1 MRKHPAI
8 ILSTILAL
16 TLSRAFLGAQG
27 VPAPYVTKL
36 RIGVNGD
43 LVVLTWEDSP
53 DTNGSLLIYRSAS
66 PINAESVGSAA
77 AVGTVPYG
85 QMRFEDRPGARN
97 EWYYAVASLDE
108 SGVPYP
114 YFLPFKNATAVG
126 VMPESSG
133 ADLAVADDFVDV
145 ASINASAASDA
156 VSVKFSAPSAGH
168 RLVVY
173 RSPDPIE
180 SSLAVLSAS
189 IVSIVEDSATEVKDY
204 PVPGIGYYYAI
215 VDEKRLREGSVD
227 IKPGANATT
236 SPVKIEIEVGANRI
250 GLPEASPLSRGVPL
264 PYRVIDSAVGTGD
277 RLVATI
283 ESPERSQTGPE
294 VEEAIGRI
302 LRLLPDQSS
311 RMPAIVLVEK
321 YAEESSSSDE
331 YALSSIVKEKLARSD
346 WKGAVTQLERFLS
359 IRRAD
364 AIVRR
369 ARLYLGQ
376 AYAMEG
382 KYRDALFSFLVAQ
395 ETYYAETR
403 EWIAFCLEEIRAE
416 RDS

>member
-8 ILSTILAL
+8 ILSAILAL
-16 TLSRAFLGAQG
+16 SLSSAFLGAQG
-27 VPAPYVTKL
+27 VPAPYVTRL

-53 DTNGSLLIYRSAS
+53 AATGSLRVFRSAS
-66 PINAESVGSAA
+66 PINAENVASAS

-85 QMRFEDRPGARN
+85 QMRFEDRPGTRN

-108 SGVPYP
+108 AGVPYP

-126 VMPESSG
+126 VIPESSG
-133 ADLAVADDFVDV
+133 ADLAAAENFVDV
-145 ASINASAASDA
+145 TAISASAASDA
-156 VSVKFSAPSAGH
+156 VSVRFSAPSAGH

-189 IVSIVEDSATEVKDY
+189 IVSIVEDSATEVMDY

-227 IKPGANATT
+227 IKPGSNATT
-236 SPVKIEIEVGANRI
+236 SPVKIEAGANRI

-264 PYRVIDSAVGTGD
+264 PYRVIDSAVGTGE
-277 RLVATI
+277 RLGAAI
-283 ESPERSQTGPE
+283 ESPERSPTGPE

-302 LRLLPDQSS
+302 LRLLPDQTS